1 MPAPTLTQNTRGR
14 RKNGAV
20 EPVVI
25 APNDM
30 GKLPPQSLELEEAV
44 LGAIMIQKDAFGTVS
59 DLLRP
64 ESFNDARHNTI
75 YQAIQSLAA
84 VDHPIDA
91 LTVVEQL
98 KTMAALEQAGG
109 QAYVAQLTRKVAST
123 AHLYRHAQILAQK
136 ATARDLISFAADIE
150 ERAYDDTQDVDEL
163 LQRAEAGVF
172 EISQRQQKKDVTQI
186 DPVISDAIRVMRE
199 ASKKEGNIS
208 GVATGFTELDKT
220 TSGWQKSDLIIIAAR
235 PAMGKT
241 AFVLSMAKQMAVDY
255 RQPVAMFSL
264 EMSNRQLVNRL
275 IMNVCEIEGSKI
287 RNGSLNREEWDRM
300 DHKINDL
307 MGAPI
312 YVDDTPGLSIFE
324 LRSKARKLK
333 REHDIQCIII
343 DYLQLMSAT
352 GMNPGSREQEVSM
365 ISRSLKG
372 LAKEL
377 DIPIIALSQLNRS
390 VESRGTGAEGKR
402 PQLSDLRESGA
413 IEQDADMVCFIHRP
427 EYYFRAGEK
436 SEGYDSSMI
445 GMAEI
450 IIAKHRNGATK
461 TVNLRFR
468 GEYAK
473 FENPDTA
480 TSMTDFTFNSLNAT
494 ESGAYVS
501 VGSKLNSMGA
511 DGASFTSDGAGYSPY
526 AAPTGNAMGDNGTPF

>member
-1 MPAPTLTQNTRGR
+1 MAQTTKTNKRS
-14 RKNGAV
+14 AV
-20 EPVVI
+20 QTPIIVGPSEL
-25 APNDM
+25 

-44 LGAIMIQKDAFGTVS
+44 LGAIMIQNNGFGTVS

-64 ESFNDARHNTI
+64 ESFYDHRHNYI
-75 YQAIQSLAA
+75 FQAMQTLAA
-84 VDHPIDA
+84 KDAPIDS

-98 KTMAALEQAGG
+98 NAMGILEAAGG
-109 QAYVAQLTRKVAST
+109 MAYVAGLSTKVNSSAN
-123 AHLYRHAQILAQK
+123 LYHHAQLLAQK
-136 ATARDLISFAADIE
+136 ATARDLIEFAARIE
-150 ERAYDDTQDVDEL
+150 EKAYDASQDVDEL
-163 LQRAEAGVF
+163 LQAAEAGVF

-186 DPVISDAIRVMRE
+186 DPVITDAINVMRE
-199 ASKKEGNIS
+199 AAKNKDSVS
-208 GVATGFTELDKT
+208 GVRTGFTELDAV

-241 AFVLSMAKQMAVDY
+241 AFVLSMAKQMAVDFH
-255 RQPVAMFSL
+255 QAVAVFSL

-275 IMNVCEIEGSKI
+275 MMNVCEIEGSKI
-287 RNGSLNREEWDRM
+287 KNGSLNREDWNKLET
-300 DHKINDL
+300 KINEL
-307 MGAPI
+307 IGAPI
-312 YVDDTPGLSIFE
+312 YVDDTPGLSVFE

-333 REHDIQCIII
+333 REHDIKCLII

-390 VESRGTGAEGKR
+390 VENRGTGAEGKR

-427 EYYFRAGEK
+427 EYYFRNGDK
-436 SEGYDSSMI
+436 SEGYDPGMI

-461 TVNLRFR
+461 TIVLKFR
-468 GEYAK
+468 GEFTK
-473 FENPDTA
+473 FENKDSGTPIPLYPTDTNPSSNYA
-480 TSMTDFTFNSLNAT
+480 TA
-494 ESGAYVS
+494 
-501 VGSKLNSMGA
+501 GSKMNGGYSSEYAPANAPADSMG
-511 DGASFTSDGAGYSPY
+511 DTD
-526 AAPTGNAMGDNGTPF
+526 TPF